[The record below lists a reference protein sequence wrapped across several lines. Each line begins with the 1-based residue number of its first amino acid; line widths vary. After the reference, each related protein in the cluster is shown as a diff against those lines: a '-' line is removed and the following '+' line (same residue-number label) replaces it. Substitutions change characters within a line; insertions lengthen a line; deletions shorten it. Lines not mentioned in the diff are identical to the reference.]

1 MGVCTA
7 AFAQRRHHRSFIL
20 ISLLFP
26 NPPASFFS
34 STVRWKGDNGICSP
48 HFISWVAI
56 RNRPSKKSRD
66 REEGFS
72 RFLFLLRRLSFSFFR
87 NVKTNSDC
95 AGGKPMK
102 TYSNTWNFSYQPF
115 SRVLRVLCFVL
126 LGGEISDCFS
136 NSIHKLVP
144 QTCLNSEMSRDSFLD
159 FDWFVDYLNKR
170 DYFKYWAKLRGV
182 AK

>member
-7 AFAQRRHHRSFIL
+7 ACAQRRHHRSFIL

-102 TYSNTWNFSYQPF
+102 TIFPS
-115 SRVLRVLCFVL
+115 FVL
-126 LGGEISDCFS
+126 GACGEISDCFS
-136 NSIHKLVP
+136 KFKLASTRRCHVTHF
-144 QTCLNSEMSRDSFLD
+144 QILIGLWGLWT
-159 FDWFVDYLNKR
+159 K
-170 DYFKYWAKLRGV
+170 
-182 AK
+182 